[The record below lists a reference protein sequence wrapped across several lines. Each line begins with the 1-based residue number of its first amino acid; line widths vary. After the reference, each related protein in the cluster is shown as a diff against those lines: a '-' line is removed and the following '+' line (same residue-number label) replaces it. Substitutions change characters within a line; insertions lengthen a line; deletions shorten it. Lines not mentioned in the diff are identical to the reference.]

1 MLRDPLFQFGERVG
15 IRLRLTSVITRRPRA
30 GTTVHSYLAL
40 RSLAAE
46 NPSATRNTS
55 SGPTRQPG
63 RAARHLRK
71 QGKQYGVIIVPAA
84 LLGGIQGN
92 ISSLTSAESFNVET
106 LSAIASD
113 FEPINVAFQALD
125 FRVECA
131 RRQA

>member
-1 MLRDPLFQFGERVG
+1 
-15 IRLRLTSVITRRPRA
+15 
-30 GTTVHSYLAL
+30 LAL

-46 NPSATRNTS
+46 NPSATQNTS

-71 QGKQYGVIIVPAA
+71 QGKQYGVIIVPAS

>member
-1 MLRDPLFQFGERVG
+1 
-15 IRLRLTSVITRRPRA
+15 
-30 GTTVHSYLAL
+30 
-40 RSLAAE
+40 
-46 NPSATRNTS
+46 
-55 SGPTRQPG
+55 
-63 RAARHLRK
+63 
-71 QGKQYGVIIVPAA
+71 VIIVPAA

-113 FEPINVAFQALD
+113 FEPINVDFQALD

>member
-1 MLRDPLFQFGERVG
+1 
-15 IRLRLTSVITRRPRA
+15 
-30 GTTVHSYLAL
+30 LAL

-46 NPSATRNTS
+46 NPSAARNTS

-71 QGKQYGVIIVPAA
+71 QGKQYGVIIVPAS

-92 ISSLTSAESFNVET
+92 ISSLTSAESFAESFNVET
-106 LSAIASD
+106 LSAIGSD
-113 FEPINVAFQALD
+113 FEPINVDFQVLD